1 MALEQHNT
9 ASEFESMLRR
19 HLQQG
24 GTPVAPCVGFDADLA
39 SAYLERALS
48 PRTHSQFEVHLA
60 GCAAC
65 RQHVV
70 ALARLADLL
79 PVAQPAV
86 AAVAPVTVPQ
96 MQPLGAAAEPVWGRW
111 RNAVAGW
118 FDFSAWNLGWTATAT
133 ACGLLLA
140 VLGARTWQQSRVVGE
155 PSSSVVAS
163 NALSPTSAA
172 VEPGLPN
179 QAAGDLAASADS
191 GLLAANLNAP
201 PPANE
206 LSLSKQDASVSP
218 HTTVVP
224 RPVTLP
230 AASLLAGAMSYPSQ
244 PEVKVLPPMA
254 SGEVNFGS
262 QPVPPPALNAVST
275 VGQFNLNSPSLALPV
290 RLNSGAPVRQAAP
303 FITLPVESDSK
314 ELAADLVFPKSRD
327 RRRIEKESEPVSSLR
342 NRDLLNTLRGRA
354 NSFMPFS
361 GPDKDAEA
369 RTKEANVKAAQAE
382 SRMLMKRLN
391 GHVFYFENGFWI
403 DEEYKSDTKLPLKRL
418 VRGSDEYQQAQIENP
433 SLEQF
438 FQLGQVIVVWKGVVY
453 EVRK

>member
-1 MALEQHNT
+1 
-9 ASEFESMLRR
+9 MLRR

-48 PRTHSQFEVHLA
+48 PRSHSQFEVHLS

-79 PVAQPAV
+79 PVIQPEV
-86 AAVAPVTVPQ
+86 AAVASVTVSNL
-96 MQPLGAAAEPVWGRW
+96 QPVSTAEPVWARW
-111 RNAVAGW
+111 RNTVAGW
-118 FDFSAWNLGWTATAT
+118 FDFSEWNLGWTATAT

-140 VLGARTWQQSRVVGE
+140 VWGARAWQQSRVVGM
-155 PSSSVVAS
+155 PANSVVAG
-163 NALSPTSAA
+163 NVLSTTSAV
-172 VEPGLPN
+172 VEAGLPDT
-179 QAAGDLAASADS
+179 AAQNLTESADSGDS

-201 PPANE
+201 PPGNE
-206 LSLSKQDASVSP
+206 LSLNKQDAQFAAQP
-218 HTTVVP
+218 TAAVP

-230 AASLLAGAMSYPSQ
+230 AASLLAGPISYPSQ

-254 SGEVNFGS
+254 SGELNFGS

-275 VGQFNLNSPSLALPV
+275 VGQFNLNSPGLAMPV

-327 RRRIEKESEPVSSLR
+327 RRRAEKEPEPVSSLR
-342 NRDLLNTLRGRA
+342 NRDLVNTLRGRA
-354 NSFMPFS
+354 NGFMPFS
-361 GPDKDAEA
+361 GANKDTEA
-369 RTKEANVKAAQAE
+369 RTKEATVKAAQAE

-403 DEEYKSDTKLPLKRL
+403 DEEYKSDAKLPLKRL